1 MNAAY
6 SALETDDLWRAVEAD
21 PDDGLRSRATG
32 AEITDIDRGPSMVD
46 LDLSAGLWPVLI
58 HLRGAGHPVTQLLEQ
73 IEALVAQEGAG
84 PVASSLATLWSS
96 TLWSSTAYDLRVDV
110 NYPSNQA
117 QVTDTDIAGSAE
129 RVAAPH
135 ARLAR
140 ELREITGLPAASIGA
155 ALGVT
160 REQYQRWVAGSA
172 ISDTRHGQLIYL
184 HTIAV
189 DVLRRLG
196 PEQARLWWK
205 TPVEAEATPEE
216 LLKRRR
222 ADRVYRLVAA
232 IPDRAPV
239 VDGVMRGLPVQDDVD
254 FDENEDSGA
263 WSPYGDSRG

>member
-1 MNAAY
+1 MTAVY
-6 SALETDDLWRAVEAD
+6 SEPETQDLWRSVKDDPEA
-21 PDDGLRSRATG
+21 GLRSRATG
-32 AEITDIDRGPSMVD
+32 AEITKKDRVPWLVD
-46 LDLSAGLWPVLI
+46 LDLSAGLWPVLN
-58 HLRGAGHPVTQLLEQ
+58 LLYGTRYPVTRLVEQ
-73 IEALVAQEGAG
+73 IEALAAQRGTNAVAFG
-84 PVASSLATLWSS
+84 LATLWSS
-96 TLWSSTAYDLRVDV
+96 TAYGLKVDV

-117 QVTDTDIAGSAE
+117 QVTHTDFEGTAG

-160 REQYQRWVAGSA
+160 REQYQRWVAAGA

-189 DVLRRLG
+189 DVLRLLG

-205 TPVEAEATPEE
+205 TPVEADVTPED

-222 ADRVYRLVAA
+222 ADRVYGLVHA
-232 IPDRAPV
+232 IPDPAPV
-239 VDGVMRGLPVQDDVD
+239 VDGVSRGLPLQDEVE
-254 FDENEDSGA
+254 FDENEDSVGGA
-263 WSPYGDSRG
+263 WSPYGDSRD

>member
-1 MNAAY
+1 MTAAY

-21 PDDGLRSRATG
+21 PDDALRSRATG
-32 AEITDIDRGPSMVD
+32 AEITDIDRGPLMVD
-46 LDLSAGLWPVLI
+46 LDLSAGLWPILI
-58 HLRGAGHPVTQLLEQ
+58 HLRGAGHPVTQLLLEQ
-73 IEALVAQEGAG
+73 IEALVAQKGAD

-96 TLWSSTAYDLRVDV
+96 TAYELRVDV
-110 NYPSNQA
+110 NYPSNQV
-117 QVTDTDIAGSAE
+117 QVTDTDIAGRAE

-254 FDENEDSGA
+254 FDENEDSLGGA